1 MPHRPTPI
9 RTSPAVRRTTWWALA
24 LIAASFGLLTAT
36 SSPAYAVTPVASE
49 PSARSQLADQPGS
62 VTLAF
67 DRDVDPGV
75 AKIVVSGPDGRNVT
89 SGPLI
94 VEGTNVTSQ
103 LQAGIERG
111 TYTVHYRI
119 DRADGE
125 PEGGAFQFSY
135 GDGTFTPPPDASWS
149 GAAAEPAVLRGT
161 NPNTSDEPEPPADA
175 PVPTPGI
182 EVTEEG
188 ATSTPDEPATGPAA
202 SVPAPPGPTDE
213 TESLPASTATA
224 VPAAPADGG
233 VAGPWLIVT
242 VLAVAA
248 AVGGGLGLWRSR
260 RRGAA
265 E

>member
-9 RTSPAVRRTTWWALA
+9 RRLPGIRRTAWLALA
-24 LIAASFGLLTAT
+24 LALVAASLAMLAGTW
-36 SSPAYAVTPVASE
+36 SPAYAVAPVASE
-49 PSARSQLADQPGS
+49 PSAGQQLADQPGA

-67 DRDVDPGV
+67 DRDVDPSV
-75 AKIVVSGPDGRNVT
+75 AKVVVSGPDGRNVT

-94 VEGTNVTSQ
+94 IEGTNVTSQ

-135 GDGTFTPPPDASWS
+135 GDGRFSTPPDASWS

-161 NPNTSDEPEPPADA
+161 NPNTSDEPEPPSDA

-188 ATSTPDEPATGPAA
+188 ASDDPDPPATEPPA
-202 SVPAPPGPTDE
+202 SVPAPPEPTDE
-213 TESLPASTATA
+213 TASLPPSTATA
-224 VPAAPADGG
+224 TPGDDGG
-233 VAGPWLIVT
+233 GAWAIVT

-248 AVGGGLGLWRSR
+248 AVGGGLGVWRSR

>member
-9 RTSPAVRRTTWWALA
+9 RTVPGIRRTAWWALA
-24 LIAASFGLLTAT
+24 LVLVAASVTLLTAS
-36 SSPAYAVTPVASE
+36 SSPAYAVVPVASE
-49 PSARSQLADQPGS
+49 PSARQQLSDQPGS

-67 DRDVDPGV
+67 DRDVDPSV
-75 AKIVVSGPDGRNVT
+75 AKIVVAGPDGRNVT

-94 VEGTNVTSQ
+94 IEGTNVTSQ

-135 GDGTFTPPPDASWS
+135 GDGTFTTPPDASWS
-149 GAAAEPAVLRGT
+149 GSAAEPAVLRGT
-161 NPNTSDEPEPPADA
+161 NPNTSDAPEPPSDA

-182 EVTEEG
+182 EVTEE
-188 ATSTPDEPATGPAA
+188 ATSSDPDPPATEPPA
-202 SVPAPPGPTDE
+202 SVPAPPEPTDE
-213 TESLPASTATA
+213 TESLPASTAAT
-224 VPAAPADGG
+224 PADDG
-233 VAGPWLIVT
+233 AGAWAIVT
-242 VLAVAA
+242 VLALAA
-248 AVGGGLGLWRSR
+248 AVGGGLGVWRSR